1 MADQRNQNILK
12 AQKKLNEL
20 YKGQAGF
27 LESPEQGILTLGTR
41 FRYKELITRSTN
53 NEIKS

>member
-20 YKGQAGF
+20 YKDRSDF
-27 LESPEQGILTLGTR
+27 LESPEQGVLMPDSFVSLLTAIQIEEAKR
-41 FRYKELITRSTN
+41 
-53 NEIKS
+53 

>member
-27 LESPEQGILTLGTR
+27 LESPEQGILTSGTR
-41 FRYKELITRSTN
+41 FRYKELITSH
-53 NEIKS
+53 